1 MSAID
6 WGDAPTWL
14 GAVFAA
20 AAAGAAVWTLKSQ
33 RDQIDE
39 QRDFIAEQRTL
50 IAEQSATLV
59 LERAALVDAAVDRR
73 REQAETIAWDRQ
85 GWALVL
91 TNHSRAPITDVR
103 MQHPSGALDTGTVV
117 HSPVSQSGISLDPV
131 AEPYSV
137 LGSGQ
142 QLGCTRPVRS
152 PDPVVAIFT
161 DDAGVRWRLDEN
173 GRLDEVHSTP

>member
-39 QRDFIAEQRTL
+39 QRDFIAEQRAL
-50 IAEQSATLV
+50 IAEQSATLI
-59 LERAALVDAAVDRR
+59 LERTALVDAAADRR
-73 REQAETIAWDRQ
+73 RGQAEAITWERQ
-85 GWALVL
+85 GWFLIL
-91 TNHSRAPITDVR
+91 TNRSRAPITDVH
-103 MQHPSGALDTGTVV
+103 MQHPSGALDVGTVEQTAAN
-117 HSPVSQSGISLDPV
+117 PSGIGLEPV
-131 AEPYSV
+131 ADPYPV

-142 QLGCTRPVRS
+142 QLGCARPERS
-152 PDPVVAIFT
+152 SDPVVAMFT

-173 GRLDEVHSTP
+173 GRLDEIDPTP